1 MEINHLIQV
10 LKHGYNYTRTNED
23 GSTDNVL
30 VAPNKHMLR
39 AAEVITQL
47 DASLRQCVRL
57 NIELQQRYDNLEAQI
72 QHSTP
77 VPTDGNVSPATDG
90 SSD

>member
-57 NIELQQRYDNLEAQI
+57 NIKLQQRYDNLEAQI
-72 QHSTP
+72 QHTTP
-77 VPTDGNVSPATDG
+77 VLTDGDTT
-90 SSD
+90 SDSNNRSD